1 MASRGKTETNI
12 LEKNLFNQLDRLID
26 QLKDIEENKY
36 FKIEQKKRILINQKI
51 SIKFKEMK

>member
-36 FKIEQKKRILINQKI
+36 FLKSNKKKN
-51 SIKFKEMK
+51 FN